1 MNQEKIGKF
10 ILKLRKEKN
19 MTQSELASR
28 INVTDRAVSKWE
40 NGRGM
45 PELSL
50 MKPLCN
56 ELGITINELL
66 NGDRITDETYQ
77 EKLEENMISTIDY
90 KDKNAQLNYR
100 KSTIFLTLLI
110 ILAIVTTSMF
120 LIDIRRMINHENVLF
135 STWGLHYIPPI
146 DLQSVEIEIEA
157 ARYLVAIGDS
167 EYKKEKNLK
176 TFASLEIFQIQED
189 ISHSIFTVY
198 AWVLIEN
205 LYLENDLIMQDS
217 GASLP
222 FKFIIRYTNNKYEVI
237 ESIVP
242 RDGSYYLS
250 DIKEIFPKIVR
261 NSMNSVYKDGTY
273 ERLRLDIQQQAKLF
287 FHK

>member
-77 EKLEENMISTIDY
+77 EILEENIISTIDY
-90 KDKNAQLNYR
+90 KDKNSQLNYR
-100 KSTIFLTLLI
+100 KSTIFFTLLI
-110 ILAIVTTSMF
+110 ILAIATISMF
-120 LIDIRRMINHENVLF
+120 LIDTRRMLNNENVLF
-135 STWGLHYIPPI
+135 STWGLHYNPPI
-146 DLQSVEIEIEA
+146 DSHSVEIEIEA
-157 ARYLVAIGDS
+157 ARYLVAIGDR
-167 EYKKEKNLK
+167 EYKKDKNSK
-176 TFASLEIFQIQED
+176 KFASLEIFQIQED

>member
-90 KDKNAQLNYR
+90 KHKNAQLNYR

-110 ILAIVTTSMF
+110 ILAISTISMF
-120 LIDIRRMINHENVLF
+120 LIDTRRMLNNENVLF
-135 STWGLHYIPPI
+135 STWGFHYIPPI
-146 DLQSVEIEIEA
+146 DLHSEEIEIEVK
-157 ARYLVAIGDS
+157 RYIVTLGDL
-167 EYKKEKNLK
+167 EAKKDKDLK
-176 TFASLEIFQIQED
+176 TFSSIEIFQIKD
-189 ISHSIFTVY
+189 DDNHSIFTVY

-205 LYLENDLIMQDS
+205 LYLENDLIIQDS

-222 FKFIIRYTNNKYEVI
+222 FVNPGVNFLKN
-237 ESIVP
+237 P
-242 RDGSYYLS
+242 G
-250 DIKEIFPKIVR
+250 
-261 NSMNSVYKDGTY
+261 
-273 ERLRLDIQQQAKLF
+273 
-287 FHK
+287 